1 MHNVELFYY
10 IDRLLILQKR
20 SVMMYTAY
28 CRTFQESLKLGMKFM
43 NWRKPQLLEGE
54 NSLLRLPELIKSLH
68 YKQLLIVT
76 DEGIAKLNLMDPLLA
91 ELQALEINYVIYD
104 KTIPNPTFTNIEEAL
119 QLYYTNHCEAIIA
132 FGGGS
137 PMDCA
142 KVVAARVARPEKE
155 IPQLKG
161 LFKVRKEIPTLFAV
175 PTTAGTGSEG
185 TVAAVVT
192 NSNTHE
198 KFAISDPVLIPHYAV
213 LDPLL
218 TVNLPKHIT
227 STTGMDALTHAVEAY
242 IGRSNTE
249 ETRKYS
255 REAVKLIFKY
265 LQRAYDDGQ
274 DVEARKQMQRAS
286 YLAGL
291 AFTRAYVGYVH
302 AIAHTLGGFYQVPH
316 GYANAIILPHVLR
329 FYGDHAAKPLAELA
343 NLVGIGNFSDSDEKK
358 AQLFIEAI
366 EKMNEHM
373 AIPTKVEGIVNRDVP
388 LMVDRALQE
397 ANPLYPVPKIVKED
411 EMFYLYQIIQA

>member
-1 MHNVELFYY
+1 
-10 IDRLLILQKR
+10 
-20 SVMMYTAY
+20 MYETF
-28 CRTFQESLKLGMKFM
+28 CRTYQSTLKLAMKFM
-43 NWRKPQLLEGE
+43 DFRKPELLEGE
-54 NSLLRLPELIKSLH
+54 NSLTRLPELIQSLQFQ
-68 YKQLLIVT
+68 KVLIVT
-76 DEGIAKLNLMDPLLA
+76 DEGIVKLNLMEPLLA
-91 ELQALEINYVIYD
+91 QLQNLGIAFVIYD
-104 KTIPNPTFTNIEEAL
+104 KTVPNPTFTNIEEAL
-119 QLYYTNHCEAIIA
+119 QLYHGEHCEAIIA

-142 KVVAARVARPEKE
+142 KAVAARVARPDKE
-155 IPQLKG
+155 IAQLKG

-185 TVAAVVT
+185 TVAAVVS
-192 NSNTHE
+192 NSETHE
-198 KFAISDPVLIPHYAV
+198 KFAINDPVLIPQYAV

-249 ETRKYS
+249 ETRKYA
-255 REAVKLIFKY
+255 REAVIIIFKY
-265 LQRAYDDGQ
+265 LTRAYEDGS
-274 DVEARKQMQRAS
+274 DIEARTQMQRAS

-329 FYGDHAAKPLAELA
+329 FYGDSAAKPLAELA
-343 NLVGIGNFSDSDEKK
+343 NLVGIGQSGDSDEKK

-366 EKMNEHM
+366 ETLNRKMN
-373 AIPTKVEGIVNRDVP
+373 IPEKIEGIVNRDVP
-388 LMVDRALQE
+388 LMVKRALQE
-397 ANPLYPVPKIVKED
+397 ANPMYPVPKIANKD
-411 EMFYLYQIIQA
+411 EMYLGKVMLQV

>member
-1 MHNVELFYY
+1 
-10 IDRLLILQKR
+10 
-20 SVMMYTAY
+20 
-28 CRTFQESLKLGMKFM
+28 M
-43 NWRKPQLLEGE
+43 NWRKPKLLEGE
-54 NSLLRLPELIKSLH
+54 NSLLRLPEIIHSLH
-68 YKQLLIVT
+68 YQKVLIVT
-76 DEGIAKLNLMDPLLA
+76 DEGIVKLKLMDPLL
-91 ELQALEINYVIYD
+91 EQLQNLGIDYVIYD
-104 KTIPNPTFTNIEEAL
+104 KTVPNPTFTNIEEAL
-119 QLYYTNHCEAIIA
+119 QLYHNEHCQAIIA

-142 KVVAARVARPEKE
+142 KAVAAKVARPDKA
-155 IPQLKG
+155 IAQLKG
-161 LFKVRKEIPTLFAV
+161 LFKVRKGIPTLFAV

-185 TVAAVVT
+185 TVAAVVS
-192 NSNTHE
+192 NSETHE
-198 KFAISDPVLIPHYAV
+198 KFAINDPVLIPHYAV

-249 ETRKYS
+249 ETRKYA
-255 REAVKLIFKY
+255 REAVIIIFKY
-265 LQRAYDDGQ
+265 LYRAYEDGS
-274 DVEARKQMQRAS
+274 DIEARKQMQRAS

-329 FYGDHAAKPLAELA
+329 FYGDSAAKPLAELA
-343 NLVGIGNFSDSDEKK
+343 NLVGIGQFGDSDEIK
-358 AQLFIEAI
+358 AKLFIEAI
-366 EKMNEHM
+366 EELNRKMN
-373 AIPTKVEGIVNRDVP
+373 IPKKIEGIVNRDVP
-388 LMVDRALQE
+388 LMVERALQE
-397 ANPLYPVPKIVKED
+397 ANPLYPVPKIANKN